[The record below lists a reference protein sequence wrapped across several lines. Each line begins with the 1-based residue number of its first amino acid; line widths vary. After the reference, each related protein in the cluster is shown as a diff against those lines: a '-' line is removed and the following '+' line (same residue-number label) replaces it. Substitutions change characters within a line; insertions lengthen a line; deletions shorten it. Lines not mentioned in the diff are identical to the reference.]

1 MCTFGDIL
9 KNIIIFIPFLKLL
22 SNVFEYESF
31 RKVEC
36 IDIVINISITVIV
49 ISLSLSF
56 FCYCIT
62 QHWRRKGQD
71 KTINDTVINN
81 LNKKRQFRKTE
92 LGKETTLK
100 PNVLFQIEYLKSI
113 KFECNGFQKL

>member
-36 IDIVINISITVIV
+36 IDIIINISIIVIV

-56 FCYCIT
+56 FLLL
-62 QHWRRKGQD
+62 HH
-71 KTINDTVINN
+71 
-81 LNKKRQFRKTE
+81 
-92 LGKETTLK
+92 TTLAK
-100 PNVLFQIEYLKSI
+100 KGPGQNNKRYNYK
-113 KFECNGFQKL
+113 

>member
-22 SNVFEYESF
+22 SNVYKYESF

-36 IDIVINISITVIV
+36 IDIIISIIIIVIV

-56 FCYCIT
+56 FFL
-62 QHWRRKGQD
+62 HH
-71 KTINDTVINN
+71 
-81 LNKKRQFRKTE
+81 
-92 LGKETTLK
+92 TTLAK
-100 PNVLFQIEYLKSI
+100 KGPGQNNKRYNYK
-113 KFECNGFQKL
+113 